1 MSMNANVSSVQ
12 EVVRDGEKM
21 DLYYYSKHNMFV
33 QARPT
38 LCNNKFKQAFTSYNN
53 GTNQF
58 IFSPDQ
64 GLSDVICVFQLRN
77 QADVSGFSGG
87 YLNYGLNR
95 GWGYALIENIAIR
108 YGGSSQFFW
117 TGEQMLLQNAV
128 DMQDAV
134 SRDTLMSLGGEG
146 ALGVNPYSTPTP
158 NLNDFT
164 NNQWAYVYLNVPH
177 ATPNGDGLKMAPLPT
192 ELLRQPVLIQV
203 NLKDAKTIF
212 SANNNVSRIL
222 PFDPVKNAYFQV
234 KQVRMV
240 NSEDLLTNEEDPS
253 KITYTYP
260 LKYFAQQQ
268 FSVNIPSVD
277 ADGSTQINLT
287 GFRNG
292 TVKTILIWL
301 TKNSDINGSV
311 NTINYFNWYA
321 PKSPTLSING
331 EIFYTAEEYSSLLLD
346 LVNNKQPTNL
356 STTRINPGAPFDP
369 VEGGFTS
376 TYLKVDFS
384 QHTDPVTGNNLLV
397 AGKSI
402 TNSIVNFSCKTPDGQ
417 GGWTLKAV
425 YLYNSSL
432 IFAGGNC
439 EYSF

>member
-38 LCNNKFKQAFTSYNN
+38 LSNNKFKQAFTSYNT

-64 GLSDVICVFQLRN
+64 GLSDVICVFQLKA
-77 QADVSGFSGG
+77 QADVSGNAGG
-87 YLNYGLNR
+87 YIQYGLNR
-95 GWGYALIENIAIR
+95 GWGYSLIENVAVR

-117 TGEQMLLQNAV
+117 SGEQMLLQNAV

-134 SRDTLMSLGGEG
+134 SRDTLLSLGGQ
-146 ALGVNPYSTPTP
+146 ACLGINPLNS
-158 NLNDFT
+158 NANDFVA
-164 NNQWAYVYLNVPH
+164 NQWAYVYLNLPH
-177 ATPNGDGLKMAPLPT
+177 NTPNGDGLKMAPLPT

-203 NLKDAKTIF
+203 NLRDAKTIF
-212 SANNNVSRIL
+212 SASSSAVSPTL
-222 PFDPVKNAYFQV
+222 TFDPVKSAYFQV

-268 FSVNIPSVD
+268 FSVSISSVG
-277 ADGSTQINLT
+277 ADGSVPINMT

-292 TVKTILIWL
+292 TVKTILVWL
-301 TKNSDINGSV
+301 TKDSDTNRSV
-311 NTINYFNWYA
+311 NNAFNPNNWYA
-321 PKSPTLSING
+321 PRDPTLSING
-331 EIFYTAEEYSSLLLD
+331 EIFYTSEEYSSLLLD
-346 LVNNKQPTNL
+346 LVNNKQPNQL
-356 STTRINPGAPFDP
+356 SETKLGVVAGALTPAT
-369 VEGGFTS
+369 GGFTAQ
-376 TYLKVDFS
+376 YLKVDFS

-402 TNSIVNFSCKTPDGQ
+402 TNSIVNFTCKTPDGL